1 MSSLVVGS
9 GSYDI
14 FQELWGRKV
23 HAGRA
28 SVYFGVM
35 SLGANDIVA
44 GMYTLKETAM
54 KNDASARPKASQA
67 PARLSKGDF
76 VTVLRKQ
83 LQEAEKAG
91 EASVDVRAANLHTEV
106 GVYPARG
113 HSMPTCCTV
122 MYEEMQPGDEI
133 LLTPPGGKGPT
144 LLVRYKFPR

>member
-1 MSSLVVGS
+1 MVTTTV
-9 GSYDI
+9 
-14 FQELWGRKV
+14 RV
-23 HAGRA
+23 HDKWRP
-28 SVYFGVM
+28 
-35 SLGANDIVA
+35 GANDIVA
-44 GMYTLKETAM
+44 EMYTLKETAM
-54 KNDASARPKASQA
+54 KNDAAIRPQASQV

-83 LQEAEKAG
+83 LQDAGKAG
-91 EASVDVRAANLHTEV
+91 EASVDIRAANLHTEV

>member
-1 MSSLVVGS
+1 
-9 GSYDI
+9 
-14 FQELWGRKV
+14 
-23 HAGRA
+23 
-28 SVYFGVM
+28 
-35 SLGANDIVA
+35 
-44 GMYTLKETAM
+44 M
-54 KNDASARPKASQA
+54 KNDAAVRPKTSQA

-83 LQEAEKAG
+83 LQEAAKAG
-91 EASVDVRAANLHTEV
+91 ETSVEVRAATLHTEV

-144 LLVRYKFPR
+144 LLVRYNLPR